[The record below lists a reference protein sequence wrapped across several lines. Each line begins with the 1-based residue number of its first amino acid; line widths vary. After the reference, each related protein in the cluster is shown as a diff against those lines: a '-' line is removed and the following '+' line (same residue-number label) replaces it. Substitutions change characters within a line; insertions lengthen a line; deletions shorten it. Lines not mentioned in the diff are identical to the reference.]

1 MSLKKSLLVI
11 VAILLIDQLSKFYI
25 KTHFV
30 LGESVDIFSWF
41 KILFIENSGAA
52 WGAKLSDFL
61 PVSEPTG
68 KLVLTVFRLFAV
80 AGIGYWLYD
89 TIRKNSSKTLI
100 WAVSLIFAGALGNI
114 IDSVFYGMIF
124 NDSYQ
129 QVATAFSDEPY
140 GSMFYGKVVDMLYFP
155 LIDTT
160 WPDWVP
166 YFGGS
171 DFRFFEPVFNIADMA
186 ISTGVGILIVFN
198 KRAFG
203 KEGGEDEAQTR
214 KVYPSE
220 SEASEPDPLE
230 PEAVRPETPE
240 SEKE

>member
-1 MSLKKSLLVI
+1 
-11 VAILLIDQLSKFYI
+11 
-25 KTHFV
+25 
-30 LGESVDIFSWF
+30 
-41 KILFIENSGAA
+41 
-52 WGAKLSDFL
+52 
-61 PVSEPTG
+61 
-68 KLVLTVFRLFAV
+68 
-80 AGIGYWLYD
+80 
-89 TIRKNSSKTLI
+89 
-100 WAVSLIFAGALGNI
+100 
-114 IDSVFYGMIF
+114 MIF